1 MASSHYAELMR
12 KLQACHMEVANLSLD
27 VTWKSW
33 ACHEEMSSQDRPSR
47 HVEMVLQ
54 AIQAHDKSCHIDV
67 VWIVQWRDTTQ
78 QASTNQTCLFTSQYK
93 LTRKLQACQK
103 VVADLPSKWRVP
115 DVTDESVTSSR
126 QVGVEVNNKLATSH
140 VLSCRCNVK
149 WT

>member
-12 KLQACHMEVANLSLD
+12 KLQACHTEVANLSLD
-27 VTWKSW
+27 VTWMSW
-33 ACHEEMSSQDRPSR
+33 ASHEEMSSQDRPSR

-103 VVADLPSKWRVP
+103 VVADLPSKWRWIPVNEWRHGRVC
-115 DVTDESVTSSR
+115 DKFKTSRRGSQQ
-126 QVGVEVNNKLATSH
+126 QVGNK
-140 VLSCRCNVK
+140 SCFVMSL
-149 WT
+149 